1 MPEYLE
7 RATLLATIQN
17 LKRYLNTG
25 IARRNLKQKDILN
38 VIETLPAENVA
49 PIVEAT
55 ILGSDTDEWYCT
67 FGKCSNCGEKI
78 PTFSKFCLECGAKTR
93 GGE

>member
-7 RATLLATIQN
+7 RATILATIQN
-17 LKRYLNTG
+17 LKRYLNDG
-25 IARRNLKQKDILN
+25 IARRNLKQKDILS

-55 ILGSDTDEWYCT
+55 IIGSEMDEWHCD
-67 FGKCSNCGEKI
+67 FGKCSKCGTKI
-78 PTFSKFCLECGAKTR
+78 PAFSKFCLECGAR
-93 GGE
+93 MGG

>member
-1 MPEYLE
+1 MAEYLE
-7 RATLLATIQN
+7 RATLLASIQN

-38 VIETLPAENVA
+38 VIETLPAERVA

-55 ILGSDTDEWYCT
+55 ITGSEMDEWYCA

-78 PTFSKFCLECGAKTR
+78 PTFSKFCLECGATMR
-93 GGE
+93 GDG